1 MKGIDKRKV
10 RQRYIPQ
17 MYQPFFDKKAN
28 RSRIAQMI
36 YPEKPDSITMFFL
49 SQNRVKK
56 LWKASMS
63 IYPAKKPPVIF
74 KNRWKG
80 ELRYFLFAGMG
91 KDGFRKK

>member
-1 MKGIDKRKV
+1 
-10 RQRYIPQ
+10 

-36 YPEKPDSITMFFL
+36 YPEKPDRITMFFL
-49 SQNRVKK
+49 SKNRVKK

-63 IYPAKKPPVIF
+63 IYPAKKPAVIF

-80 ELRYFLFAGMG
+80 ELRYFLFAGMDR
-91 KDGFRKK
+91 DGFRKK